1 MFEIVIEESP
11 AGEHQTYPER
21 TRAIFENDEVIIV
34 YEYFEE
40 DEWKAW
46 DDTGAHIPE
55 SALLILAGIIENK
68 AKIMKAAGE
77 K

>member
-1 MFEIVIEESP
+1 LFEIVIEESP

-21 TRAIFENDEVIIV
+21 TRAIFENEEVIIV
-34 YEYFEE
+34 YEYLEE
-40 DEWKAW
+40 EEWKAW
-46 DDTGAHIPE
+46 EDVGCHIPE
-55 SALLILAGIIENK
+55 NALLLLAGILENK